1 MLELKL
7 LLKYCLQATEL
18 LPLILLL
25 TYPLGRRGH
34 GRLVVWGIERL
45 ARLCLRLCWAS
56 IALLLLDGGLTCI
69 MADNAATLP
78 RWHWETLAASLFAC
92 ALAAVFLSLVRK
104 ANGRLPDF
112 PPLWK
117 DEECRYDGAVIRRP
131 MLLLVP
137 VLLCQL
143 GLILVQGG
151 WFMPPPQDMAVSD
164 MHRLLLGNSLGTAFS
179 HLAAAGGVALLA
191 LYMHGRTPLLLGR
204 NWERAARWCAV
215 WAVLGLLPTCIDR
228 WSDIL
233 LQPLRVL
240 MAGQPL
246 SRLWEDPA
254 AHAILNTA
262 PVVALLSLAACLW
275 AVPLF
280 RPQWARRLW
289 LLLLPWLCLL
299 LQPHVQRAVLGWL

>member
-34 GRLVVWGIERL
+34 GRLAVWGIVRL
-45 ARLCLRLCWAS
+45 ARLCLRLCWCS
-56 IALLLLDGGLTCI
+56 IGLLLLDAWLTLI
-69 MADNAATLP
+69 LADSVPFLP
-78 RWHWETLAASLFAC
+78 RWFWDTLTASLFVC
-92 ALAAVFLSLVRK
+92 SLSAVFLALVQK
-104 ANGRLPDF
+104 ANKRLPDF
-112 PPLWK
+112 PPLLA
-117 DEECRYDGAVIRRP
+117 DEDCRCDGAIIRRP

-151 WFMPPPQDMAVSD
+151 WFMPPPKDMAVSD

-191 LYMHGRTPLLLGR
+191 LYSNARAPILLGK
-204 NWERAARWCAV
+204 NWDRAARWCAV

-233 LQPLRVL
+233 LQPVRLL

-246 SRLWEDPA
+246 SGLWNDPTILA
-254 AHAILNTA
+254 TLNTA
-262 PVVALLSLAACLW
+262 PAVAMLSLAACLW
-275 AVPLF
+275 AVPLY
-280 RPQWARRLW
+280 RPRLARRLW

-299 LQPHVQRAVLGWL
+299 LQPHVQRAVLNWQ